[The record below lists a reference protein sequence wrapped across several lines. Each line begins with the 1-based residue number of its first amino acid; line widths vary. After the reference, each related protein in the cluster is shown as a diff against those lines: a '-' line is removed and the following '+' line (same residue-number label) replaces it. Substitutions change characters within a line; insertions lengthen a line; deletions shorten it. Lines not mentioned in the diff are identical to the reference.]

1 MLTKLDKNTH
11 LLYGEQS
18 ARRDRNIAY
27 MMKLKS
33 DNLLLSHY
41 FEAGLAA
48 FHQMPE
54 DIHGGWDC
62 PLSEIRGTVVGHWLS
77 AASNLYAETG
87 NKELKC
93 KADRIVSEIGRC
105 QKENGGQWAFPIPEK
120 YLHWL
125 KRGKDTWAPQYVCH
139 KNMMGLLDMYVNAG
153 NEEALDIV
161 KKCADWFYDFTND
174 ISRET
179 MNQMMDLQETGGM
192 MHHFASLYA
201 VTKDPKHLELMRRY
215 ERPKLFE
222 PLSRGEDVLTN
233 MHVNTTIPEI
243 LGAARA
249 YEVTGEK
256 RYFTIVKNYWELAVT
271 KRGTFVTGGQSS
283 GEVYT
288 PMQKQSARIGKMTQE
303 HCVVYHMMLLAD
315 FLLRHTCESI
325 YADYIEKYLYNGIFA
340 QGFYEARDIAQ
351 LYVNKKPERGLI
363 TYYLPLGAGSH
374 KTWGTETNDFWC
386 CHCTLMQANAI
397 HHTMIFYG
405 SENNNTLTVAQ
416 YLPAAA
422 EITVNGQKVS
432 VSQETGVP
440 SGEAVRILPD
450 ALRQEERPDFNQST
464 IRVQCEP
471 CTFTIQLRLP
481 GWLSQKAVISV
492 NKEEIPV
499 TDNGNGFVSITRTWS
514 DGTIVVRLPKK
525 LTAYPLPDRP
535 DTVAFLDG
543 PVALAGL
550 VSEEHLLYGDI
561 EHPETMLTADEERI
575 WGDWQN
581 TFRTVNQP
589 VGFRFVPLYEIGY
602 ETYTVYFQVKNS
614 QNVHR

>member
-1 MLTKLDKNTH
+1 
-11 LLYGEQS
+11 
-18 ARRDRNIAY
+18 
-27 MMKLKS
+27 
-33 DNLLLSHY
+33 
-41 FEAGLAA
+41 
-48 FHQMPE
+48 
-54 DIHGGWDC
+54 
-62 PLSEIRGTVVGHWLS
+62 
-77 AASNLYAETG
+77 
-87 NKELKC
+87 
-93 KADRIVSEIGRC
+93 
-105 QKENGGQWAFPIPEK
+105 
-120 YLHWL
+120 
-125 KRGKDTWAPQYVCH
+125 
-139 KNMMGLLDMYVNAG
+139 
-153 NEEALDIV
+153 
-161 KKCADWFYDFTND
+161 
-174 ISRET
+174 
-179 MNQMMDLQETGGM
+179 
-192 MHHFASLYA
+192 
-201 VTKDPKHLELMRRY
+201 
-215 ERPKLFE
+215 
-222 PLSRGEDVLTN
+222 
-233 MHVNTTIPEI
+233 
-243 LGAARA
+243 
-249 YEVTGEK
+249 
-256 RYFTIVKNYWELAVT
+256 
-271 KRGTFVTGGQSS
+271 
-283 GEVYT
+283 
-288 PMQKQSARIGKMTQE
+288 
-303 HCVVYHMMLLAD
+303 
-315 FLLRHTCESI
+315 
-325 YADYIEKYLYNGIFA
+325 
-340 QGFYEARDIAQ
+340 
-351 LYVNKKPERGLI
+351 
-363 TYYLPLGAGSH
+363 
-374 KTWGTETNDFWC
+374 
-386 CHCTLMQANAI
+386 MQANAI